1 MKKIRNALLNIIW
14 GAGYFAMGN
23 KALGIG
29 LLVALPFLHWP
40 LLIGN
45 WSIYLTYPFILVPIG
60 HIILT
65 TTFVVDAYTR
75 TSNQSQSQEEK

>member
-14 GAGYFAMGN
+14 GAGYLAMGN

-29 LLVALPFLHWP
+29 LLLALPFIHWP
-40 LLIGN
+40 LPSGN
-45 WSIYLTYPFILVPIG
+45 WALYLTYPFILVLIG

-65 TTFVVDAYTR
+65 TTFVVDAYIR
-75 TSNQSQSQEEK
+75 TSNQAHNQEDE